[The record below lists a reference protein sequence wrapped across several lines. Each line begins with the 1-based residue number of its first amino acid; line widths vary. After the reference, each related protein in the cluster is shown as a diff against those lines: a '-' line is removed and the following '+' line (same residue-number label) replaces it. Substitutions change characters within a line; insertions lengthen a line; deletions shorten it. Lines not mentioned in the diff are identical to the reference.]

1 MADTLPNQTLYI
13 NNLYEKAKKEELKK
27 CMYAL
32 FSQYGK
38 VLDVVAM
45 KTLRLRGQ
53 CWVVFEDVGAA
64 TSAMRSLQGFP
75 FYNKPMRIAFAK
87 TKSDAVAKMDGSFK
101 EKDKK
106 AQQEHNKEA
115 REALLAKAKEK
126 QAAKSATAEAA
137 AAAGAPPPEDTERNP
152 PHNILFVQNLPQ
164 ATNSQMLS
172 MLFQQFPGFKE
183 VRMVDARPGI
193 GFVEFEND
201 LQASVA
207 LSGLQGFKI
216 TPTHPMAVS
225 YAKQG

>member
-13 NNLYEKAKKEELKK
+13 NNIYEKAKKEELKK

-45 KTLRLRGQ
+45 KTYRLRGQ

-64 TSAMRSLQGFP
+64 TSAMRALQGFP
-75 FYNKPMRIAFAK
+75 FYDKPMRIAFAK
-87 TKSDAVAKMDGSFK
+87 TKSDVVAKLDGSFK

-115 REALLAKAKEK
+115 REALIAKAKEK
-126 QAAKSATAEAA
+126 QASKSNTAEAA
-137 AAAGAPPPEDTERNP
+137 AAAGAPPPEDTEKNP
-152 PHNILFVQNLPQ
+152 PHHILFVQNLPE

-183 VRMVDARPGI
+183 VRMVDGRPGI

-201 LQASVA
+201 MQASVA